1 MENPQPS
8 QPAAN
13 RAAQGDVPHEVG
25 LVQQPHERILQ
36 QVFAIA
42 TDHLRPLR
50 LTRSGK
56 EPEDMAP
63 PGAVARRMRVAG
75 DVGVLMMFA
84 MHADPGDGRPF
95 AGQRA
100 EQPQDAPHQRIR
112 LEAEVG
118 QQPMVSQAHAQPA
131 RQPRQHEKQ
140 QQPLPGE
147 HQRRRQGA
155 DVHAVRSKGRW
166 TIPGRATSAR
176 PRRGTG
182 PFFGQTPL
190 PRPTSRSTENMD
202 LSPSA
207 ATAFSIETFIA
218 RVPTKD
224 ARDLDECYGILIA
237 PRLARHP
244 SVVYGKLTR
253 GFLPWR
259 GRRPGR

>member
-1 MENPQPS
+1 MEKPQPS

-13 RAAQGDVPHEVG
+13 RAAAQGDVPHEVG

-42 TDHLRPLR
+42 TDHLRPLG

-84 MHADPGDGRPF
+84 MHADPGDGRPL
-95 AGQRA
+95 AGQGA
-100 EQPQDAPHQRIR
+100 EQPQDAAHQRIG

-118 QQPMVSQAHAQPA
+118 QQPMVAQAHAQPA
-131 RQPRQHEKQ
+131 RQPRQHDKQ

-155 DVHAVRSKGRW
+155 DVHESDPKDGGPFQAVRPALGH
-166 TIPGRATSAR
+166 GGGLVHFSAR
-176 PRRGTG
+176 RRCLGQQAVDRKHG
-182 PFFGQTPL
+182 PVPFGGH
-190 PRPTSRSTENMD
+190 
-202 LSPSA
+202 
-207 ATAFSIETFIA
+207 SI
-218 RVPTKD
+218 
-224 ARDLDECYGILIA
+224 LY
-237 PRLARHP
+237 
-244 SVVYGKLTR
+244 
-253 GFLPWR
+253 
-259 GRRPGR
+259 